1 MFLREVTLNKKA
13 FHNELLLELLGVY
26 GGHPVWEGT
35 GVQRYRAIDRPPS
48 PSSFSPLLPLVNN
61 FVSPKRGGP

>member
-13 FHNELLLELLGVY
+13 FHNELTFGTIGSVR
-26 GGHPVWEGT
+26 GHPVWEGT

>member
-26 GGHPVWEGT
+26 GGTPFGKVR
-35 GVQRYRAIDRPPS
+35 VYNAI
-48 PSSFSPLLPLVNN
+48 
-61 FVSPKRGGP
+61 GQ